1 MTAGARAAAGW
12 LVLAVLGQA
21 AALQLMNA
29 GSSIG
34 FQRFLPPG
42 ELFGPEGL
50 PWLLVIGAQTTAV
63 VVAGAATWGAVWSW
77 LRRNVPAWKLG
88 MLGAVFVG
96 TAAVAELDLRAYG
109 VHLLFGAFTQLVA
122 VATIVL
128 AARALDVETAVR
140 LAGGVD
146 RFLGSA
152 DTRNTDAH
160 HFARYAA
167 AYVFC
172 VTALLGWFVYQW
184 HPHVPDELVYLIHAR
199 YFADGMLAMPLPPV
213 PEAFNLDLMTY
224 EEARWYS
231 PVTPGWPAVLAV
243 GAALGVPW
251 LVNPLLAAICVLL
264 THDLVR
270 GLYDERT
277 SRMTV
282 VLLCASPWFLFMSM
296 NLLTHTFTL
305 AAALAGAVAVSRMI
319 SRGRLRW
326 ALPAGVSIGVL
337 GLIRPLEGLT
347 VALLF
352 ALWVMSLGARRRVV
366 GVALMA
372 LAAIAVGAITLPYN
386 AYLTG
391 EAMQFPIMAYTDA
404 LYGEGTNALG
414 FGANRGLGWTGLD
427 PIPGH
432 GPVDVVMNTM
442 LNAYL
447 VNVELLGWAT
457 GSLLPLALLPLL
469 RRPRRE
475 DRMMLIAILAI
486 VAAHALY
493 WFSGGPD
500 FGARYWYLIIVPCC
514 VVVARGILVLAER
527 LGPATSERA
536 AAPGD
541 ARVRVLL
548 AAGALCLAA
557 LITFV
562 PWRAA
567 DKYFHYRGMRPD
579 IRRLA
584 NEHDFG
590 PDLVLVRGRRFPDYA
605 SAAAYNPIDLRSD
618 HTIYAWDRSPEVRA
632 AVLEAYP
639 DRWVWIV
646 AGPSVTGDG
655 YEVERGPVRATEL
668 RER

>member
-1 MTAGARAAAGW
+1 MMAGVRAALGW
-12 LVLAVLGQA
+12 LVLAALGQV
-21 AALQLMNA
+21 AALQLMRA
-29 GSSIG
+29 GPRIG

-50 PWLLVIGAQTTAV
+50 PWLLLIGAQAIAV
-63 VVAGAATWGAVWSW
+63 VVGGAATWGAVWSW
-77 LRRNVPAWKLG
+77 LRRNVPGWKLG
-88 MLGAVFVG
+88 ALGAVFVA
-96 TAAVAELDLRAYG
+96 TAAVAELDPRAYG
-109 VHLLFGAFTQLVA
+109 VHLLFGAITQLLA
-122 VATIVL
+122 VATVVL
-128 AARALDVETAVR
+128 AARALDDDTAAG

-146 RFLGSA
+146 RFLGRA
-152 DTRNTDAH
+152 DAGGTGAR

-172 VTALLGWFVYQW
+172 VTALLGWLVYQW

-199 YFADGMLAMPLPPV
+199 YFADGLLAMPLPPV
-213 PEAFNLDLMTY
+213 PEAFELDLMTY
-224 EEARWYS
+224 EQSRWYS
-231 PVTPGWPAVLAV
+231 PVPPGWPAVLAI

-251 LVNPLLAAICVLL
+251 LVNPLLAGICVLL

-277 SRMTV
+277 SRITTL
-282 VLLCASPWFLFMSM
+282 LLCASPWFLFMAM
-296 NLLTHTFTL
+296 NLMTHTFTL
-305 AAALAGAVAVSRMI
+305 AAALAGAVAVSRLV
-319 SRGRLRW
+319 SRGLLRW
-326 ALPAGVSIGVL
+326 ALPAGASIGVL

-352 ALWVMSLGARRRVV
+352 ALWVLFHGAHRRVA

-391 EAMQFPIMAYTDA
+391 EATRFPIMAYTDA
-404 LYGEGTNALG
+404 LYGQGTNALG

-469 RRPRRE
+469 RRPRRA
-475 DRMMLIAILAI
+475 DRIMLIAILAI
-486 VAAHALY
+486 TAAHAFY

-527 LGPATSERA
+527 LEPAHPERT
-536 AAPGD
+536 AAPGG

-557 LITFV
+557 LVTFM
-562 PWRAA
+562 PWRAT

-579 IRRLA
+579 VRSLA
-584 NEHDFG
+584 KEHGFG
-590 PDLVLVRGRRFPDYA
+590 TDLVLVRGRRFPDYA
-605 SAAAYNPIDLRSD
+605 SAAAYNPTDMRSD
-618 HTIYAWDRSPEVRA
+618 GTIYAWDRSPEVRA
-632 AVLEAYP
+632 ALLDAYP
-639 DRWVWIV
+639 DRRVWIV
-646 AGPSVTGDG
+646 AGPSVTGGG
-655 YEVERGPVRATEL
+655 YEIERGPVRAAEL
-668 RER
+668 R